1 MGIMKTN
8 RLGSK
13 HRISS
18 ESGQAM
24 LFTLLALGLFL
35 IGAMAFAVDLSNMWF
50 NRQAEQTAADA
61 ACTAGAM
68 DLLWYS
74 TNGVMPGSANF
85 TPGTNFDCNTAS
97 PTPSPCSYASL
108 NGFASSVTY
117 SNANA
122 GAMGNNVFV
131 DFPGSVS
138 GIMTP
143 PATIA
148 PTPFMRVVVTNNT
161 PTFFA
166 GMLRGLTKQ
175 SVRAVAVCG
184 VTEAAAP
191 IPILVLDSNSP
202 NANPQQSAL
211 NIQGNGAIQ
220 IFGGPSKSIQDN
232 SSANGGSCG
241 QSNCSVNSPWGSAT
255 IDLSAAGPNGN
266 GADMAISG
274 SPSAALGGFNG
285 GTAGHWIAH
294 AAPMPD
300 PFAQVCFP
308 GQTTNCTTVINTY
321 TAPAVPA
328 APLGVVATNGT
339 TSTTCTAAQVLSG
352 GCLVRYRE
360 NGCPDNNGCVL
371 YEPGNYSTSATGGIT
386 VQSQIAI
393 FDSGLYYLNGDLDLR
408 SNSIVRPGTGA
419 GDGVSG
425 GATFYF
431 VGTHTVHVNSNSGNT
446 PGSDIVDPFN
456 TLKGPVDSGGN
467 RYGGVSTTSPFY
479 YGVKCIN
486 TGTGASTVP
495 ANLLGGGAGIGIN
508 GNILLGPCSGY
519 YGDPQ
524 GTGAAPAIGEQ
535 RWFLFFQ
542 DRSAKGVLPDWG
554 GGGQFLLAGTMYFH
568 SCNSS
573 GSGVSCTPPSVP
585 AGASDYYQDIF
596 SLSGNSG
603 AGTYVLGEI
612 VADNL
617 TLGGTS
623 GINMDLNPT
632 SAFNILKASLYQ

>member
-1 MGIMKTN
+1 MKTN
-8 RLGSK
+8 RFRGKS
-13 HRISS
+13 RISS

-24 LFTLLALGLFL
+24 VFALLGLGLFL

-68 DLLWYS
+68 DLLWDF
-74 TNGVMPGSANF
+74 TNGVMPSGANF

-97 PTPSPCSYASL
+97 PTPSPCTYASL
-108 NGFASSVTY
+108 NGFSSSVTY
-117 SNANA
+117 SNAN
-122 GAMGNNVFV
+122 GGVMGNNVFV
-131 DFPGSVS
+131 DFPGAVS
-138 GIMTP
+138 GIATP

-166 GMLRGLTKQ
+166 GMLSGLTKQ

-202 NANPQQSAL
+202 NASPQQTAL

-232 SSANGGSCG
+232 SAASAGSCG
-241 QSNCSVNSPWGSAT
+241 QSNCAVNSPWGSAT

-274 SPSAALGGFNG
+274 APSAALGGFNG

-308 GQTTNCTTVINTY
+308 GQATNCTTPINTY
-321 TAPAVPA
+321 AVPAVPTTG
-328 APLGVVATNGT
+328 LSVT
-339 TSTTCTAAQVLSG
+339 TSTPGGVPATFCAWTTVQSG
-352 GCLVRYRE
+352 GCLVQHMQ
-360 NGCPDNNGCVL
+360 NGCPDTTCTL
-371 YEPGNYSTSATGGIT
+371 YEPGPYPAGIVVGNAT
-386 VQSQIAI
+386 AI
-393 FDSGLYYLNGDLDLR
+393 FDPGLYYITGGLDLR
-408 SNSIVRPGTGA
+408 SNSMVRPGTGA
-419 GDGVSG
+419 GDGSG
-425 GATFYF
+425 GITFYF
-431 VGTHTVHVNSNSGNT
+431 SGSGTVSVNSNSGSRT
-446 PGSDIVDPFN
+446 IDPFN
-456 TLKGPVDSGGN
+456 TLKGPVDAGGN
-467 RYGGVSTTSPFY
+467 RYSTASSTDPYY

-486 TGTGASTVP
+486 SGPGASTVP
-495 ANLLGGGAGIGIN
+495 ANLLNGGAGLNIN
-508 GNILLGPCSGY
+508 GNILLGPCVGY

-524 GTGAAPAIGEQ
+524 GVGAAPAVGEQ
-535 RWFLFFQ
+535 RGFLFFQ
-542 DRSAKGVLPDWG
+542 DRSARGVLPSWG

-573 GSGVSCTPPSVP
+573 GTGVGCSPPSVP
-585 AGASDYYQDIF
+585 ATASDYYQDIF

-612 VADNL
+612 VTDNL

-623 GINMDLNPT
+623 GINMDLNPST
-632 SAFNILKASLYQ
+632 AYNVLKASLYQ